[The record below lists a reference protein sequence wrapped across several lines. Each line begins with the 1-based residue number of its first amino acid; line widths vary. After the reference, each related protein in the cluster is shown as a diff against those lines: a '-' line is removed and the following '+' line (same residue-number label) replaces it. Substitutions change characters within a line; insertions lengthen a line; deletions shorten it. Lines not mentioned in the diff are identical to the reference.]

1 MSQLDDISR
10 ITPAV
15 PVRSQRLS
23 FGARLLARLIGD
35 IRFGRLR
42 VVLPSGATIERR
54 GSEHGPD
61 AMIVVRNWRMVR
73 RLFTAGDIGFAEGFL
88 KEEWTTPDLTAVIR
102 FAARNSKA
110 LSSAIEGNLL
120 MRFVH
125 RISHLLNA
133 NTRKGSRRNIEAHY
147 DLGNSFYKEWLDP
160 TMLYSSAIYDETTPT
175 LEAAQQNRLDR
186 IGKKLALKGG
196 ESVLEIGCGWGALAV
211 ELATKSNSNVLGIT
225 LSPSQLAWA
234 QDLAAKS
241 GLAENIKLR
250 LQDYRDTDGRYD
262 RIVSIEMFEAVGEAY
277 WRGYFD
283 TLKRCLKHDGRAV
296 LQIISIEERRF
307 ESYRGSTDFI
317 QKYIFPG
324 GFLPSDK
331 ALKQAISTAG
341 LK

>member
-241 GLAENIKLR
+241 GLAEKIKLR
-250 LQDYRDTDGRYD
+250 LQDYRD
-262 RIVSIEMFEAVGEAY
+262 
-277 WRGYFD
+277 
-283 TLKRCLKHDGRAV
+283 
-296 LQIISIEERRF
+296 
-307 ESYRGSTDFI
+307 
-317 QKYIFPG
+317 
-324 GFLPSDK
+324 
-331 ALKQAISTAG
+331 
-341 LK
+341 